1 MKKITFF
8 RSVLNAIAL
17 TETSFRKTILLAIF
31 SFAGLSMAM
40 ATQYC
45 HTPITANDGVT
56 VVYLTCQSPAAGQ
69 YEIKIEAD
77 VDMEG
82 LGGSFANVNGVAG
95 YQLNASGNF
104 TLSSDKRTITIPIT
118 STSAP
123 SLYTPL
129 YLLMPGEKVFAWPA
143 DVEWGTCSGDTD
155 EEAPTAF
162 TATKG
167 NVLSTS
173 VELLLNATDNSGS
186 VQYSISYGAGPTVVN
201 TTGTSGAQK
210 SFVVSGLTAS
220 TEYTFSVEA
229 KDAAGNT
236 AANNPQIVTATTT
249 AGLTTSAPTP
259 PTYQS
264 GKVISIF
271 SDAFTSLT
279 GTNFNPGWGQNTVQS
294 IIQVGADNVLKYSNF
309 NYQGTEFT
317 HVFPIATGMDFLH
330 IDVWTETETKV
341 DVFPIC
347 WNGTGNEPEK
357 FKSLNFGSA
366 DHGVWKS
373 FDIPLTDFTS
383 QGLTMTDVYQ
393 LKLEGTGGKTVYF
406 DNIYFY
412 DSSTDVDSEA
422 PTGFTAT
429 KGNVSAFDVELLL
442 NATDNSGS
450 VVYEISYGSGPTV
463 LSTSGL
469 SGVVKSYTVTGLNGS
484 TEYSFSIT
492 AKDATGNTATNS
504 PIVVTATTLASIP
517 AAPTPLVSAEK
528 VVSVYSDT
536 YTNISSE
543 LQNWHANTFSTVSLN
558 GNAALKNTSACCF
571 GYNFNGGAINITGMT
586 KLHVDIYPETLA
598 SMTLGITGGGEF
610 KKSNIALT
618 ANQWNSIDI
627 TLSELTGANLA
638 SVAQVGF
645 WDLNG
650 TFYLDNLYFY
660 NDTST
665 GLNDVE
671 KGNKI
676 SLYPNPVKD
685 MLTIAAQSDIKEVVV
700 RNLVGQTV
708 MNVSVNG
715 FEKSVDLSSVA
726 AGNYFVT
733 VKMANGQVSTQKFV
747 KQ

>member
-1 MKKITFF
+1 MKKITFLF
-8 RSVLNAIAL
+8 FLMVAIA
-17 TETSFRKTILLAIF
+17 TSGTMANAQTSAYCQTPSGHLNDANFGDVNSHILLTITNIDANNISVKVEPREGGKAIDF
-31 SFAGLSMAM
+31 L
-40 ATQYC
+40 Q
-45 HTPITANDGVT
+45 V
-56 VVYLTCQSPAAGQ
+56 
-69 YEIKIEAD
+69 
-77 VDMEG
+77 
-82 LGGSFANVNGVAG
+82 
-95 YQLNASGNF
+95 NASGAAAVTVGTDERSILPEYNATINYATAPENV
-104 TLSSDKRTITIPIT
+104 TLQILWSNP
-118 STSAP
+118 
-123 SLYTPL
+123 
-129 YLLMPGEKVFAWPA
+129 
-143 DVEWGTCSGDTD
+143 EWGGRWMIDGLTVPFLAKCGSGEAD

-186 VQYSISYGAGPTVVN
+186 VQYKISYGVGPTVVN
-201 TTGTSGAQK
+201 TTGTSGVQK
-210 SFVVSGLTAS
+210 SVIVSGLAPL

-229 KDAAGNT
+229 KDAAGNA

-249 AGLTTSAPTP
+249 AGLTASAPTP

-279 GTNFNPGWGQNTVQS
+279 GTNFNPGWGQATVQS
-294 IIQVGADNVLKYSNF
+294 IIQIGSDNVLKYSNF

-393 LKLEGTGGKTVYF
+393 LKLVGTGGKTVYF

-429 KGNVSAFDVELLL
+429 KGNVTAFDVELLL

-536 YTNISSE
+536 YTNLPTE
-543 LQNWHANTFSTVSLN
+543 LQNWYGNTFSTVSLN

-571 GYNFNGGAINITGMT
+571 GYNFNGGAIDITGMT

-650 TFYLDNLYFY
+650 TFYLDNLYFF

-665 GLNDVE
+665 GLNDTE

-715 FEKSVDLSSVA
+715 FEKSVDMSSVA

>member
-1 MKKITFF
+1 MKKITFLF
-8 RSVLNAIAL
+8 FLMVAIATSGSKANAQAASAYCQTTVTHFNL
-17 TETSFRKTILLAIF
+17 PAET
-31 SFAGLSMAM
+31 
-40 ATQYC
+40 
-45 HTPITANDGVT
+45 
-56 VVYLTCQSPAAGQ
+56 
-69 YEIKIEAD
+69 
-77 VDMEG
+77 
-82 LGGSFANVNGVAG
+82 
-95 YQLNASGNF
+95 ASGIKLTISKIDATSMYVEIESATSDPVDLLLVNNGSGATISDPDASVSGKIRR
-104 TLSSDKRTITIPIT
+104 TLTWAT
-118 STSAP
+118 AP
-123 SLYTPL
+123 TNVEIE
-129 YLLMPGEKVFAWPA
+129 LLWSKATMPGNWMLNTFSVPFDATCETAA
-143 DVEWGTCSGDTD
+143 DDT
-155 EEAPTAF
+155 EAPTAF

-167 NVLSTS
+167 KVLSTS

-186 VQYSISYGAGPTVVN
+186 VQYKISYGAGPTVVN

-210 SFVVSGLTAS
+210 SVIVSGLAPL

-249 AGLTTSAPTP
+249 AGLTASAPTP

-279 GTNFNPGWGQNTVQS
+279 GTNFNPGWGQATVQS

-347 WNGTGNEPEK
+347 WNGTGNETEK

-393 LKLEGTGGKTVYF
+393 LKLAGTGGKTVYF

-422 PTGFTAT
+422 PTSFTAT
-429 KGNVSAFDVELLL
+429 KGNVTAFDVELLL

-469 SGVVKSYTVTGLNGS
+469 SGVEKSYTVTGLNGS

-492 AKDATGNTATNS
+492 AKDATGNTSTNS
-504 PIVVTATTLASIP
+504 PILVTATTLASLP
-517 AAPTPLVSAEK
+517 AAPTPIVSAEK

-536 YTNISSE
+536 YTNLPTE
-543 LQNWHANTFSTVSLN
+543 LQNWYGNTFSTVSLN
-558 GNAALKNTSACCF
+558 GNAALKNTSICCF
-571 GYNFNGGAINITGMT
+571 GYNFSGGAINITGMT

-660 NDTST
+660 NDIST
-665 GLNDVE
+665 GMNAAE

-676 SLYPNPVKD
+676 SLYPNPAKD
-685 MLTIAAQSDIKEVVV
+685 MITIAAQSDIKEVVV

-708 MNVSVNG
+708 MNVSANG

-733 VKMANGQVSTQKFV
+733 VKMANGQVSTQKLV

>member
-1 MKKITFF
+1 MKKITFLF
-8 RSVLNAIAL
+8 FLMVAIA
-17 TETSFRKTILLAIF
+17 TSGTVANAQTSAYCQTPSGHLNDANFGDANSHILLTITNIDANNISVKVEPREGGKAIDF
-31 SFAGLSMAM
+31 L
-40 ATQYC
+40 Q
-45 HTPITANDGVT
+45 V
-56 VVYLTCQSPAAGQ
+56 
-69 YEIKIEAD
+69 
-77 VDMEG
+77 
-82 LGGSFANVNGVAG
+82 
-95 YQLNASGNF
+95 NASGAAAVTVGADEGSLPEYKAIINYATAPENV
-104 TLSSDKRTITIPIT
+104 TLQILWSN
-118 STSAP
+118 
-123 SLYTPL
+123 
-129 YLLMPGEKVFAWPA
+129 PGWPGRWMIDGLTVPFMSKCGSGAA
-143 DVEWGTCSGDTD
+143 DVQ
-155 EEAPTAF
+155 APIAF

-167 NVLSTS
+167 KVLSTS

-186 VQYSISYGAGPTVVN
+186 VQYKISYGAGPTVVN

-210 SFVVSGLTAS
+210 SVIVSGLAPL

-229 KDAAGNT
+229 KDAAGNA

-249 AGLTTSAPTP
+249 AGLTASAPTP

-279 GTNFNPGWGQNTVQS
+279 GTNFNPGWGQATVQS
-294 IIQVGADNVLKYSNF
+294 IIQIGSDNVLKYSNF

-393 LKLEGTGGKTVYF
+393 LKLVGTGGKTVYF

-429 KGNVSAFDVELLL
+429 KGNVTAFDVELLL

-450 VVYEISYGSGPTV
+450 VVYEISYGSVPTV

-469 SGVVKSYTVTGLNGS
+469 SGVEKSYTVTGLNGS

-492 AKDATGNTATNS
+492 AKDATGNTSTNS
-504 PIVVTATTLASIP
+504 PILVTATTLASLP
-517 AAPTPLVSAEK
+517 AAPTPIVSAEK

-536 YTNISSE
+536 YTNLPTE
-543 LQNWHANTFSTVSLN
+543 LQNWYGNTFSTVSLS
-558 GNAALKNTSACCF
+558 GNAALKNTSICCF
-571 GYNFNGGAINITGMT
+571 GYNFSGGAINITGMT

-660 NDTST
+660 NDIST
-665 GLNDVE
+665 GMNAAE

-676 SLYPNPVKD
+676 SLYPNPAKD
-685 MLTIAAQSDIKEVVV
+685 MITIAAQSDIKEVVV

-715 FEKSVDLSSVA
+715 FEKSVDLSTVA

>member
-1 MKKITFF
+1 MKKITFLF
-8 RSVLNAIAL
+8 FLMVAIA
-17 TETSFRKTILLAIF
+17 TSGTVANAQASAYCQTPSGHLNDANFGDANSHILLTITNIDANNISVKVEPREGGRAIDF
-31 SFAGLSMAM
+31 L
-40 ATQYC
+40 Q
-45 HTPITANDGVT
+45 V
-56 VVYLTCQSPAAGQ
+56 
-69 YEIKIEAD
+69 
-77 VDMEG
+77 
-82 LGGSFANVNGVAG
+82 
-95 YQLNASGNF
+95 NASGAAAVTVGTDEGSILPEYNATINYATAPENV
-104 TLSSDKRTITIPIT
+104 TLQILWSNP
-118 STSAP
+118 
-123 SLYTPL
+123 
-129 YLLMPGEKVFAWPA
+129 
-143 DVEWGTCSGDTD
+143 EWGGRWMIDGLTVPFLATCGSGEAD

-167 NVLSTS
+167 KVLSTS

-186 VQYSISYGAGPTVVN
+186 VQYKISYGAGPTVVN
-201 TTGTSGAQK
+201 ATGTSATQK
-210 SFVVSGLTAS
+210 SIIVSGLAPL

-229 KDAAGNT
+229 KDAAGNA
-236 AANNPQIVTATTT
+236 AANNPQIITATTT

-294 IIQVGADNVLKYSNF
+294 IIQVGPDNVLKYSNF

-317 HVFPIATGMDFLH
+317 HIFPIATGMDFLH
-330 IDVWTETETKV
+330 IDIWTETETKV

-429 KGNVSAFDVELLL
+429 KGNVTAFDVELLL

-450 VVYEISYGSGPTV
+450 VVYEISYGSVPTV

-469 SGVVKSYTVTGLNGS
+469 SGVAKSYTVTGLNGS

-536 YTNISSE
+536 YTNLPTE
-543 LQNWHANTFSTVSLN
+543 LQNWYANTFSTVSLN

-598 SMTLGITGGGEF
+598 SMTLGITGGGDF

-650 TFYLDNLYFY
+650 TFYLDNLYFF

-665 GLNDVE
+665 GLNDTE

>member
-1 MKKITFF
+1 MKKITFLF
-8 RSVLNAIAL
+8 FLMVAIA
-17 TETSFRKTILLAIF
+17 TSGTVANAQTSAYCQTPSGHLNDANFGDANSHILLTITNIDANNISVKVEPREGGKAIDF
-31 SFAGLSMAM
+31 L
-40 ATQYC
+40 Q
-45 HTPITANDGVT
+45 V
-56 VVYLTCQSPAAGQ
+56 
-69 YEIKIEAD
+69 
-77 VDMEG
+77 
-82 LGGSFANVNGVAG
+82 
-95 YQLNASGNF
+95 NASGAAAVTVGADEGSLPEYKAIINYATAPENV
-104 TLSSDKRTITIPIT
+104 TLQILWSN
-118 STSAP
+118 
-123 SLYTPL
+123 
-129 YLLMPGEKVFAWPA
+129 PGWPGRWMIDGLTVPFMAKCGSGAA
-143 DVEWGTCSGDTD
+143 DVQ
-155 EEAPTAF
+155 APIAF

-167 NVLSTS
+167 KVLSTS

-186 VQYSISYGAGPTVVN
+186 VQYKISYGAGPTVVN

-210 SFVVSGLTAS
+210 SVIVSGLAPL

-229 KDAAGNT
+229 KDAAGNA

-249 AGLTTSAPTP
+249 AGLTASAPTP

-279 GTNFNPGWGQNTVQS
+279 GTNFNPGWGQATVQS
-294 IIQVGADNVLKYSNF
+294 IIQIGSDNVLKYSNF

-393 LKLEGTGGKTVYF
+393 LKLVGTGGKTVYF

-429 KGNVSAFDVELLL
+429 KGNVTAFDVELLL

-504 PIVVTATTLASIP
+504 PTVVTATTLASLP
-517 AAPTPLVSAEK
+517 AAPTPIVSAEK

-536 YTNISSE
+536 YTNLPTE
-543 LQNWHANTFSTVSLN
+543 LQNWYGNTFSTVSLN
-558 GNAALKNTSACCF
+558 GNAALKNTSICCF
-571 GYNFNGGAINITGMT
+571 GYNFSGGAINITGMT

-660 NDTST
+660 NDIST
-665 GLNDVE
+665 GMNAAE

-676 SLYPNPVKD
+676 SLYPNPAKD
-685 MLTIAAQSDIKEVVV
+685 MITIAAQSDIKEVVV

-715 FEKSVDLSSVA
+715 FEKSVDLSTVA

-733 VKMANGQVSTQKFV
+733 VKMANGQVSTQKLV

>member
-1 MKKITFF
+1 MKKITFLF
-8 RSVLNAIAL
+8 FLMVAIA
-17 TETSFRKTILLAIF
+17 TSGTMANAQTSAYCQTPSGHLNDANFGDVNSHILLTITNIDANNISVKVEPREGGKAIDF
-31 SFAGLSMAM
+31 L
-40 ATQYC
+40 Q
-45 HTPITANDGVT
+45 V
-56 VVYLTCQSPAAGQ
+56 
-69 YEIKIEAD
+69 
-77 VDMEG
+77 
-82 LGGSFANVNGVAG
+82 
-95 YQLNASGNF
+95 NASGAAAVTVGTDEGSILPEYNATINYATAPENV
-104 TLSSDKRTITIPIT
+104 TLQILWSNP
-118 STSAP
+118 
-123 SLYTPL
+123 
-129 YLLMPGEKVFAWPA
+129 
-143 DVEWGTCSGDTD
+143 EWGGRWMIDGLTVPFLAKCGSGEAD

-186 VQYSISYGAGPTVVN
+186 VQYKISYGVGPTVVN
-201 TTGTSGAQK
+201 TTGTSGVQK
-210 SFVVSGLTAS
+210 SVIVSGLAPL

-229 KDAAGNT
+229 KDAAGNA
-236 AANNPQIVTATTT
+236 AANNPQIITATTT

-279 GTNFNPGWGQNTVQS
+279 GTNFNPGWGQATVQS
-294 IIQVGADNVLKYSNF
+294 IIQVGADNILKYSNF

-393 LKLEGTGGKTVYF
+393 LKLVGTGGKTVYF

-429 KGNVSAFDVELLL
+429 KGNVTAFDVELLL

-450 VVYEISYGSGPTV
+450 VVYEISYGSDPTV

-469 SGVVKSYTVTGLNGS
+469 SGVEKSYTVTGLNGS

-536 YTNISSE
+536 YTNLPAE
-543 LQNWHANTFSTVSLN
+543 LQNWYANTFSTVSLN

-571 GYNFNGGAINITGMT
+571 GYNFNGGAIDITGMT

-665 GLNDVE
+665 GLNDTE

-715 FEKSVDLSSVA
+715 FEKSVDMSSVA

>member
-1 MKKITFF
+1 MKKITFLF
-8 RSVLNAIAL
+8 FLMVAIA
-17 TETSFRKTILLAIF
+17 TSGSKVNAQAASAYCQTTVTHFNIPAET
-31 SFAGLSMAM
+31 
-40 ATQYC
+40 
-45 HTPITANDGVT
+45 
-56 VVYLTCQSPAAGQ
+56 
-69 YEIKIEAD
+69 
-77 VDMEG
+77 
-82 LGGSFANVNGVAG
+82 
-95 YQLNASGNF
+95 ASGIKLTISKIDATSMYVEIESATSDPVDLLLVNNGSGATISEPDASVSGKIRR
-104 TLSSDKRTITIPIT
+104 TLTWTT
-118 STSAP
+118 AP
-123 SLYTPL
+123 TNVEIE
-129 YLLMPGEKVFAWPA
+129 LLWSKATMPGNWMLNTFSVPFDATCGTTA
-143 DVEWGTCSGDTD
+143 DDT
-155 EEAPTAF
+155 EAPTAF

-167 NVLSTS
+167 KVLSTS

-186 VQYSISYGAGPTVVN
+186 VQYKISYGAGPTVVN
-201 TTGTSGAQK
+201 ATGTSATQK
-210 SFVVSGLTAS
+210 SVIVSGLTPS
-220 TEYTFSVEA
+220 TEYTFSIEA
-229 KDAAGNT
+229 KDAKEN
-236 AANNPQIVTATTT
+236 AASNNPLTVTATTT

-259 PTYQS
+259 PALQP
-264 GKVISIF
+264 GKSISIF
-271 SDAFTSLT
+271 SDAFTNLT
-279 GTNFNPGWGQNTVQS
+279 GTNFNPGWGQATQQS
-294 IIQVGADNVLKYSNF
+294 IIQLGSDNILKYANF

-317 HVFPIATGMDFLH
+317 HIFPVATGMDFLH
-330 IDVWTETETKV
+330 VDVWTEAETKV

-347 WNGTGNEPEK
+347 WNGSGNEPEK
-357 FKSLNFGSA
+357 FKSLILGSA
-366 DHGVWKS
+366 DHGTWKS

-393 LKLEGTGGKTVYF
+393 LKLVGTGGKTVYF

-422 PTGFTAT
+422 PTAFTAT
-429 KGNVSAFDVELLL
+429 KGTVTAFDVELLL
-442 NATDNSGS
+442 NATDNSGAVTYS
-450 VVYEISYGSGPTV
+450 VSYGAGPTV
-463 LSTSGL
+463 VSTSGV
-469 SGVVKSYTVTGLNGS
+469 SGVQKSFIITGLNGS
-484 TEYSFSIT
+484 TEYNFSVT
-492 AKDATGNTATNS
+492 AKDATGNTAANS
-504 PIVVTATTLASIP
+504 PIIINATTLASIP

-536 YTNISSE
+536 YTNIPNE
-543 LQNWHANTFSTVSLN
+543 LQNWYANTFSTVTLS
-558 GNAALKNTSACCF
+558 GNTTLKNTSTCCF
-571 GYNFNGGAINITGMT
+571 GFNFNGGAINITGMT
-586 KLHVDIYPETLA
+586 KLHADIYPETLA

-665 GLNDVE
+665 GLNDAE

-685 MLTIAAQSDIKEVVV
+685 MLTIAAQSDITEVIV

-715 FEKSVDLSSVA
+715 FEKSVDMSNVA